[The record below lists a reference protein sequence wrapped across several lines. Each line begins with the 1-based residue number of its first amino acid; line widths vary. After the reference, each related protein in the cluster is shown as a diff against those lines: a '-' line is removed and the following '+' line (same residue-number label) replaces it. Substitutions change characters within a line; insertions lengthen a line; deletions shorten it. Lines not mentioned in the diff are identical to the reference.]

1 MQIKRMLVII
11 KKLQKKVIQ
20 IRNTKKKVIKK
31 NTDENSMENKQ
42 E

>member
-1 MQIKRMLVII
+1 MLVII